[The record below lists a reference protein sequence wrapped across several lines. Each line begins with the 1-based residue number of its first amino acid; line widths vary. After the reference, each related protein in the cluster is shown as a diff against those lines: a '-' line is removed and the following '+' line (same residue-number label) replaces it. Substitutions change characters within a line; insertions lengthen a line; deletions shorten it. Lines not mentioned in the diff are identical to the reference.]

1 MKNNMKQ
8 NRQKFIIA
16 FATIILIV
24 FFVSCGKKEDNTLS
38 GKKAK
43 LSELKKEQLAVNDKI
58 TNLQK
63 EIEKLEPLKEEK
75 VKTVVA
81 SPVLASNFQHFVES
95 TGRLEAENNV
105 FVSPQMG
112 GAITK
117 IFVKVGDFVTKG
129 QKIATLDNSIL
140 RNSIQ
145 EVQLQLETAKTIFER
160 QKNLWDQKI
169 GTEVQYIQAKSSVE
183 SLERRIVTL
192 RSQDGMNVVLS
203 PISGVVDE
211 VRLKEGEIA
220 APGLGIL
227 RVVNLN
233 DLKVVANISDTYAGT
248 ISKGNLISIKFP
260 DLNKEIKTVISYVSQ
275 TINPASR
282 TFTVEA
288 KVPNIDKS
296 LKPNLLAI
304 VSIND
309 QSKGGAIVIPQNLVQ
324 NTEQGAIVYVIESE
338 GNKKIARSRIV
349 TSGLTYDGK
358 VEIKSGLKVGDTII
372 TEGYQEIV
380 DGQLVNY

>member
-1 MKNNMKQ
+1 MKQ

-24 FFVSCGKKEDNTLS
+24 SVVSCGKKEDNTLL
-38 GKKAK
+38 GKKAQ
-43 LSELKKEQLAVNDKI
+43 LAELKKEHLDVKDKI

-63 EIEKLEPLKEEK
+63 EIEKLEPSKEEK

-233 DLKVVANISDTYAGT
+233 NLKVVANISDTYAGT

>member
-1 MKNNMKQ
+1 MKQ

-24 FFVSCGKKEDNTLS
+24 SVVSCGKKEDNTLL
-38 GKKAK
+38 GKKAQ
-43 LSELKKEQLAVNDKI
+43 LAELKKEQLAVNDKI

-63 EIEKLEPLKEEK
+63 EIEKLEPSKEEK

-324 NTEQGAIVYVIESE
+324 NTEQGSIVYVIESE
-338 GNKKIARSRIV
+338 GNKKIARSRII

-358 VEIKSGLKVGDTII
+358 VEIKSGLKVGDTLI

>member
-1 MKNNMKQ
+1 MKQ
-8 NRQKFIIA
+8 NKQFFLIVLASAIMIV
-16 FATIILIV
+16 TII
-24 FFVSCGKKEDNTLS
+24 SCGKKEDNSLL
-38 GKKAK
+38 GKKSQ
-43 LSELKKEQLAVNDKI
+43 LTELKKEQYALNDKI

-63 EIEKLEPLKEEK
+63 EIEKLDPSKIEK

-81 SPVLASNFQHFVES
+81 APVLVSNFQHFVES

-169 GTEVQYIQAKSSVE
+169 GTEIQYIQAKSSVE

-260 DLNKEIKTVISYVSQ
+260 DLNKEFKAVISYVSQ
-275 TINPASR
+275 TINPSSR

-288 KVPNIDKS
+288 KVPNMDKS
-296 LKPNLLAI
+296 LKPNLSAI

-309 QSKGGAIVIPQNLVQ
+309 QSKGGAIVIAQNLVQ
-324 NTEQGAIVYVIESE
+324 NTEQGAIVYVIELE
-338 GNKKIARSRIV
+338 GSKKVARSKVV

-358 VEIKSGLKVGDTII
+358 VEIKSGLKVGDVLI

>member
-1 MKNNMKQ
+1 MKQ

-24 FFVSCGKKEDNTLS
+24 FFVSCGKKEDNTLL
-38 GKKAK
+38 GKKAQ
-43 LSELKKEQLAVNDKI
+43 LAELKKEQLAVNDKI

>member
-1 MKNNMKQ
+1 MKQ
-8 NRQKFIIA
+8 NKQFFLIILA
-16 FATIILIV
+16 SAIMIVTII
-24 FFVSCGKKEDNTLS
+24 SCGKKEDNSLL
-38 GKKAK
+38 GKKAQ
-43 LSELKKEQLAVNDKI
+43 LTELKKEQLALNDKI

-63 EIEKLEPLKEEK
+63 EIEKLDPSKIEK

-81 SPVLASNFQHFVES
+81 TPVLVSNFQHFVES

-169 GTEVQYIQAKSSVE
+169 GTEIQYIQAKSSVE

-260 DLNKEIKTVISYVSQ
+260 DLNKEFKAVISYVSQ
-275 TINPASR
+275 TINPSSR

-288 KVPNIDKS
+288 KVPNMDKS
-296 LKPNLLAI
+296 LKPNLSAI

-324 NTEQGAIVYVIESE
+324 NTEQGAIVYVIELE
-338 GNKKIARSRIV
+338 GSKKVARSKVV

-358 VEIKSGLKVGDTII
+358 VEIKSGLKVGDILI